1 MADPFRSFSNNIST
15 FSGSAMPADIMALRS
30 SSTDFALPRS
40 SDLKSIALLLDIDGT
55 ILDVA
60 ITPGSVVVSD
70 ALRSSLEELHAKCDG
85 ALALVS
91 GRLIRDIDALFAPL
105 RLPAI
110 GGHGAEMR
118 LFGETAIRARHADSI
133 SSSLR
138 KLVEAAAATDP
149 RIIVE
154 DKTTSLAVHYRLA
167 PQMEDT
173 LKTKIAAII
182 SRLAIQ
188 NLEIMHG
195 KAVIEI
201 KSGHFSKGIA
211 VQELMQSAPFLNRKP
226 IFVGDDT
233 TDLSVFK
240 TLPALGGV
248 GYSVERFMP
257 GANGIFGSPHEVRS
271 WLASLC
277 EREGTHRR

>member
-1 MADPFRSFSNNIST
+1 MPTEMTLRYCST
-15 FSGSAMPADIMALRS
+15 P
-30 SSTDFALPRS
+30 FALPGPA
-40 SDLKSIALLLDIDGT
+40 DLESMALLLDIDGT

-70 ALRSSLEELHAKCDG
+70 ALRSSLEALHDACGG

-91 GRLIRDIDALFAPL
+91 GRLIRDIDTLFAPL
-105 RLPAI
+105 HLPAI

-118 LFGETAIRARHADSI
+118 LSAEAPTYARYADAIGD
-133 SSSLR
+133 SLR
-138 KLVEAAAATDP
+138 ELVKAAASADP
-149 RIIVE
+149 RVIVE

-167 PQMEDT
+167 PKMEKT
-173 LKTKIAAII
+173 LRTKIAAIV
-182 SRLAIQ
+182 SRMGIQ
-188 NLEIMHG
+188 NLEVLHG

-201 KSGHFSKGIA
+201 KSSHFSKGTA
-211 VQELMQSAPFLNRKP
+211 VEELMKNPPFHGRKP

-233 TDLSVFK
+233 TDMSVFK
-240 TLPALGGV
+240 ILPAHGGI

-271 WLASLC
+271 WLGSLC
-277 EREGTHRR
+277 EH